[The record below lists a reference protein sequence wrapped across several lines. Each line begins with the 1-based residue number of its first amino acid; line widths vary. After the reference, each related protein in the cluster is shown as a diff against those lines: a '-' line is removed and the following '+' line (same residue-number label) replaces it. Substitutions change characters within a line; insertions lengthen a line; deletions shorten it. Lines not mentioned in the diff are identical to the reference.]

1 MLPVFSGRGL
11 FKSLYLILLRLTVSK
26 EVGEKSSHYGLK
38 MLGYTCATKAETK
51 GRDGETQSKS
61 LKTVPVRIVD
71 WNSST

>member
-11 FKSLYLILLRLTVSK
+11 FKILYLILLRLTVSK

-51 GRDGETQSKS
+51 GCDGET
-61 LKTVPVRIVD
+61 
-71 WNSST
+71 